1 MAALAS
7 GGVLSVRSGLPC
19 LDLYLVF
26 QYIHGMPDIPISE
39 RALFV
44 LTVLADGPRH
54 GYGLAGEVAEL
65 SHGQVRPKIGSLYRV
80 LDRLAA
86 EGLIEPDREE
96 ARDGRLRRYYR
107 LTENG
112 RRALALERPPSPR
125 CDCRE
130 AEEPACRH
138 RPGGAGE
145 TAPDRKA
152 RAGMSGNL
160 ERRYRRVL
168 RPLPGWYR
176 QQWERDIVAAFL
188 ESWLT
193 GGPAADQYA
202 SQAAGPGRAETACVA
217 GLAARVYR
225 GGFRIARPRPAPGLS
240 RPARRLRAAGLAAA
254 GMLLAAGGCSS
265 PSSGGS
271 RPSTPV
277 SSPGLADCLTASRC
291 YAPHQFRVAYG
302 IQPLLDAGV
311 DGRGQTVV
319 LVEYAVTRPAP
330 PPAVTDIRQDLAD
343 FDARFG
349 LPAARIQVITTLAGS
364 SASKWLAG
372 GEEVG
377 DTEMVHA
384 IAPDATIRELM
395 VDVAPVTTPAE
406 LAAMFSTALRAAAG
420 DGHVIVWPHEYGEN
434 LFTGAE
440 AATINSALEYAA
452 ARHATVVAGSGDS
465 GAISERRGKSP
476 PVKEVSLPA
485 SDPLVLAAGGTTLT
499 ANRATGAYGSETAW
513 NTPIHGQPAASA
525 GGFSHL
531 FARPAYQDGVP
542 GIGAMRGV
550 PDVAGDASNSTDM
563 AFVFA
568 KPGGGYWLLSQG
580 GTSATGPFWAGLIAL
595 ADQEAGHPLGFVN
608 PAIYRI
614 ARGPQYHKA
623 FHDITTGNN
632 TVVLGGVTITGYQAG
647 PGWDPVTGWGT
658 PDAQAL
664 IPLLARY
671 ASPEIGPA

>member
-1 MAALAS
+1 MT
-7 GGVLSVRSGLPC
+7 
-19 LDLYLVF
+19 
-26 QYIHGMPDIPISE
+26 E
-39 RALFV
+39 RAFFV

-65 SHGQVRPKIGSLYRV
+65 SHGRVRLKIGSLYGV

-86 EGLIEPDREE
+86 EELIEPDREE

-112 RRALALERPPSPR
+112 RRALALERPASPR
-125 CDCRE
+125 RGCRGG
-130 AEEPACRH
+130 EEPACRH
-138 RPGGAGE
+138 RPAGTGE

-152 RAGMSGNL
+152 RAGMSGDL
-160 ERRYRRVL
+160 ERRYRRVP
-168 RPLPGWYR
+168 RPLPGRYR
-176 QQWERDIVAAFL
+176 QHWERDMAAAIG

-193 GGPAADQYA
+193 GGPQADQYA
-202 SQAAGPGRAETACVA
+202 SQAAGPGPAATACVP
-217 GLAARVYR
+217 GPAARVYR
-225 GGFRIARPRPAPGLS
+225 GGFRVAPPRPALGLS
-240 RPARRLRAAGLAAA
+240 RPARRLRAAAGVAAA

-265 PSSGGS
+265 PSSAGS
-271 RPSTPV
+271 RPSTPA

-302 IQPLLDAGV
+302 IQPLLDHGI

-319 LVEYAVTRPAP
+319 LVEYAATPAP
-330 PPAVTDIRQDLAD
+330 PPTVTDIRQDLAD
-343 FDARFG
+343 FDSRFG
-349 LPAARIQVITTLAGS
+349 LPPARIQVITTLVGS
-364 SASKWLAG
+364 SASPWLADE
-372 GEEVG
+372 EEVG

-384 IAPDATIRELM
+384 VAPDATIRELM
-395 VDVAPVTTPAE
+395 VDVAHLTARGE
-406 LAAMFSTALRAAAG
+406 FAATFSTALRTAAG
-420 DGHVIVWPHEYGEN
+420 DGDVIVWPHEYGEN
-434 LFTGAE
+434 LFTSAA

-452 ARHATVVAGSGDS
+452 ARHATVVAGSGDG
-465 GAISERRGKSP
+465 GAIADRRGKSP
-476 PVKEVSLPA
+476 PVREVSLPA
-485 SDPLVLAAGGTTLT
+485 SDPLVLSAGGTTLT

-550 PDVAGDASNSTDM
+550 PDVAGDASNATDM

-568 KPGGGYWLLSQG
+568 EPGGAYALLSKG

-632 TVVLGGVTITGYQAG
+632 TVTVNGVTITGYQAR
-647 PGWDPVTGWGT
+647 PGWNPVTGWGS
-658 PDAQAL
+658 PNAQAL

-671 ASPEIGPA
+671 ASPKSARRSG